1 MNRPGSKD
9 FRLVVSDIQT
19 WVSSAMTDEDTCSE
33 GFANDKKI
41 KGVVRGKLVNVM
53 HLTSNA
59 LALINNYASISSV
72 HGPKLLAQTALSVA
86 LDTSCTTS
94 SSMVK
99 LAEVHGMSLREI
111 SAMKDCI
118 ELLGDSVYE
127 LKQSLDKMTYPGS
140 KGSGLVMSDIQ
151 TWVSSAMKDEET
163 CLKGLRMTLK

>member
-1 MNRPGSKD
+1 
-9 FRLVVSDIQT
+9 
-19 WVSSAMTDEDTCSE
+19 
-33 GFANDKKI
+33 
-41 KGVVRGKLVNVM
+41 
-53 HLTSNA
+53 
-59 LALINNYASISSV
+59 
-72 HGPKLLAQTALSVA
+72 
-86 LDTSCTTS
+86 
-94 SSMVK
+94 MVK

-163 CLKGLRMTLK
+163 CVFGSVHTSHPHFKQAIALSSPCNLELFWRGVQDEPSWSKKYTITGGNVANFGIALHLLVNGCYKLHDDACSSPHMSIVDVG